1 MVNDAVAPKAN
12 CKMVA
17 VNDGKN
23 PHLCL
28 FAVRDIEVWEELRF
42 DYGVPNLPW
51 RKMGQMQ
58 EKHNDYLDKLTFCGL
73 KKNSA
78 ADDVNKCSPKHNSQV
93 DDSDTTRDDSDD
105 NDYIPDSENEEI
117 ESDSSDQLCGLRGA
131 AKQSMFQTN
140 EVGINT

>member
-51 RKMGQMQ
+51 RKVLLSISMV
-58 EKHNDYLDKLTFCGL
+58 LFL
-73 KKNSA
+73 K
-78 ADDVNKCSPKHNSQV
+78 C
-93 DDSDTTRDDSDD
+93 
-105 NDYIPDSENEEI
+105 
-117 ESDSSDQLCGLRGA
+117 
-131 AKQSMFQTN
+131 FF
-140 EVGINT
+140 